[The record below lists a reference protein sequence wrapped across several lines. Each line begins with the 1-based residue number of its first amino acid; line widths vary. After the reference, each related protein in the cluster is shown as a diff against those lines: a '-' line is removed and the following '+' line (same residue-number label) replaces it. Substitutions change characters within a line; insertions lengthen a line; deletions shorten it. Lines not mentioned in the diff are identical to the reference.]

1 MKKIRIMNKKTQAL
15 LPQYGRPLPTSPKKR
30 SALHPRTAE
39 RLRRSPQGELCRR
52 FSMKNGAD
60 DVMSSAPRHI
70 NDSMFFGGHSVVL
83 KALP

>member
-1 MKKIRIMNKKTQAL
+1 MNKKTQAL

-30 SALHPRTAE
+30 SALQPRTEEQHYTSRKKRIAAA
-39 RLRRSPQGELCRR
+39 SN
-52 FSMKNGAD
+52 MKNGAD
-60 DVMSSAPRHI
+60 DVMSSAPLQI